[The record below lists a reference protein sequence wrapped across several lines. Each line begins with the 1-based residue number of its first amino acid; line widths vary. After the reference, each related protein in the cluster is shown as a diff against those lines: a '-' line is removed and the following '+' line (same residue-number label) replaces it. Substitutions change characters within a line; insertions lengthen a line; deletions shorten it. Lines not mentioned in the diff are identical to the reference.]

1 MNKLNDIFKNKRVK
15 YAVILLV
22 GLLLGWL
29 IFGGSATHE
38 HNGEPA
44 PTEEAAVIW
53 TCSMHPQIK
62 MDKPGKCPLCGM
74 DLIPLKSSDSGDDA
88 IDDDAIQMSKEAV
101 ALANIQTTKVGRDA
115 AIKDIQLYGTIQ
127 VDERLQQSQ
136 TSHVNGRIEKLY
148 LNFTGESVKQGQ
160 LIASIYSPDLLNA
173 QQELL
178 EAQKLT
184 NFQPLLLDAAK
195 EKLRFWKMS
204 DTQINKIL
212 ATGKVSPYVS
222 ITANTSG
229 IVTAKNVNQGDYI
242 TPGSVLY
249 TISNMTKLWAIFEAY
264 EGDLPF
270 LKEGDLLEYTLQSV
284 PGKVYKGKISFI
296 NPIIDATSR
305 TAKIRVETDNKD
317 QVLKPEMYATA
328 TIKAPIQEH
337 NTQLIIP
344 KSAVLWTG
352 KRSVVYIKQPHTNT
366 PAFKMREIVL
376 GPSLGDNYVVLSGLE
391 DGEELVTR
399 GVFTVDSSAQLEG
412 KPSMMNNT
420 TSTATPTDKEEHTM
434 FTVAGNCDM
443 CKARIE
449 KAAKSVAGVVSAKW
463 EAKDQMLHLNF
474 DPAKTD
480 QKKISKAIAQAGHD
494 TALDKATNKAY
505 DALPSCCLYSRTN
518 ANSTTQDHSKHGA
531 TSTSKDSMTKDSM
544 TKDPMTKTSMTK
556 APTQEHAMLKVKGNC
571 TMCKA
576 RIETAAKKVVGVST
590 AVWDVNSNVIHLNFD
605 PAKTDQKKIS
615 KAIAAAGHDT
625 ALDKA
630 QDKTYNGL
638 PGCCQY
644 ER

>member
-1 MNKLNDIFKNKRVK
+1 MSKLNDIIKNKAVK
-15 YAVILLV
+15 YGVILLV

-44 PTEEAAVIW
+44 PTEEAAVVW

-62 MDKPGKCPLCGM
+62 MDKPGKCPLCAM
-74 DLIPLKSSDSGDDA
+74 DLIPLKSSGGGDDA
-88 IDDDAIQMSKEAV
+88 IDDDAIQMSKEAI
-101 ALANIQTTKVGRDA
+101 ALANIQTTVVGRQE
-115 AIKDIQLYGTIQ
+115 AIKDLQLYGTIQ

-136 TSHVNGRIEKLY
+136 TSHVNGRIEKLFI
-148 LNFTGESVKQGQ
+148 NFTGESVRQGQ
-160 LIASIYSPDLLNA
+160 LIATIYSPDLLNA

-184 NFQPLLLDAAK
+184 DFQPMLLDAAK
-195 EKLRFWKMS
+195 EKLRLWKMS
-204 DTQINKIL
+204 DAQINKVL

-242 TPGSVLY
+242 NQGSVLY
-249 TISNMTKLWAIFEAY
+249 SISNMNKLWAVFEAY
-264 EGDLPF
+264 EADLPF
-270 LKEGDLLEYTLQSV
+270 IKEGNTLEYTLQSI

-305 TAKIRVETDNKD
+305 TAKIRVEADNKD
-317 QVLKPEMYATA
+317 QALKPEMYATA
-328 TIKAPIQEH
+328 TIKAAIRGTESH
-337 NTQLIIP
+337 QLTIP

-352 KRSVVYIKQPHTNT
+352 KRSVIYVKQPNTTT

-376 GPSLGDNYVVLSGLE
+376 GPSLGENYVVASGLQ
-391 DGEELVTR
+391 DGEEVVTR

-412 KPSMMNNT
+412 KPSMMNNDA
-420 TSTATPTDKEEHTM
+420 STHPAPGEEGHTM
-434 FTVAGNCDM
+434 FTVSGNCDM

-449 KAAKSVAGVVSAKW
+449 KAAKSVAGVTSATW
-463 EAKDQMLHLNF
+463 NSKDQMLHLNF
-474 DPAKTD
+474 DKTKTD
-480 QKKISKAIAQAGHD
+480 QQ
-494 TALDKATNKAY
+494 
-505 DALPSCCLYSRTN
+505 
-518 ANSTTQDHSKHGA
+518 
-531 TSTSKDSMTKDSM
+531 
-544 TKDPMTKTSMTK
+544 
-556 APTQEHAMLKVKGNC
+556 KV
-571 TMCKA
+571 
-576 RIETAAKKVVGVST
+576 
-590 AVWDVNSNVIHLNFD
+590 
-605 PAKTDQKKIS
+605 S

-630 QDKTYNGL
+630 ADKAYNALPSCCLYSRDQAKPKQQADHGDHTKHDTPSTSATKPMSKEGHQGHAMLPVKGNCGLCKERIETAAKGVAGVSTANWDVNAKVLHLNFDPTKTDQKKISKAVAAAGHDTALDKAADKTYANL
-638 PGCCQY
+638 HGCCQY

>member
-1 MNKLNDIFKNKRVK
+1 MSTFKNIIKNNTVK
-15 YAVILLV
+15 YGVILLV

-38 HNGEPA
+38 HNGDPA
-44 PTEEAAVIW
+44 PTTEAAVVW

-62 MDKPGKCPLCGM
+62 MDKPGKCPLCAM
-74 DLIPLKSSDSGDDA
+74 DLIPLKSSDSGDNA
-88 IDDDAIQMSKEAV
+88 IDDDAIQLSKEAI
-101 ALANIQTTKVGRDA
+101 ALANIQTTVVGRQD

-136 TSHVNGRIEKLY
+136 TSHVNGRIEKLFI
-148 LNFTGESVKQGQ
+148 NFTGEAVKQGQ
-160 LIASIYSPDLLNA
+160 LIATIYSPDLLNA

-184 NFQPLLLDAAK
+184 DFQPLLLDAAK
-195 EKLRFWKMS
+195 EKLRLWKMS
-204 DTQINKIL
+204 DTQINKVL
-212 ATGKVSPYVS
+212 TTGKVSPYVS

-242 TPGSVLY
+242 NPGSVLY
-249 TISNMTKLWAIFEAY
+249 NISNMSKIWAVFEAY

-270 LKEGDLLEYTLQSV
+270 LKEGDVLEYTLQSV

-296 NPIIDATSR
+296 NPIIDASSR

-328 TIKAPIQEH
+328 TIKSPIRGAESQ
-337 NTQLIIP
+337 QLTIP

-352 KRSVVYIKQPHTNT
+352 KRSIIYVKQPHTST

-376 GPSLGDNYVVLSGLE
+376 GPSLGDQYVVSSGLE
-391 DGEELVTR
+391 DGEEIVTR

-412 KPSMMNNT
+412 KPSMMNNDT
-420 TSTATPTDKEEHTM
+420 PMSTHAKNETHAM
-434 FTVAGNCDM
+434 FAVNGNCDM

-449 KAAKSVAGVVSAKW
+449 KAAKAVAGVISATW
-463 EAKDQMLHLNF
+463 SPKDQVLHLNF
-474 DPAKTD
+474 DASKTD
-480 QKKISKAIAQAGHD
+480 QNKISKAVAQAGHD
-494 TALDKATNKAY
+494 TALDQAPDSVY
-505 DALPSCCLYSRTN
+505 SDLPPCCLYDRGAMKSKP
-518 ANSTTQDHSKHGA
+518 ANQAKHDGHP
-531 TSTSKDSMTKDSM
+531 STSIPKTKETHQKDK
-544 TKDPMTKTSMTK
+544 
-556 APTQEHAMLKVKGNC
+556 QETHQGHAMLPVKGNC
-571 TMCKA
+571 TMCKE
-576 RIETAAKKVVGVST
+576 RIETAAKGVAGVST
-590 AVWDVNSNVIHLNFD
+590 ATWDVNTKMLHLNFD
-605 PAKTDQKKIS
+605 PSKTDQKKVS
-615 KAIAAAGHDT
+615 KAIAAVGHDT

-630 QDKTYNGL
+630 QDKTYNSL
-638 PGCCQY
+638 HGCCQY

>member
-1 MNKLNDIFKNKRVK
+1 MSTFKDIIKNNTVK
-15 YAVILLV
+15 YGAILLV

-29 IFGGSATHE
+29 VFGGSATHE
-38 HNGEPA
+38 HNGEAA
-44 PTEEAAVIW
+44 PTEEAAVVW

-62 MDKPGKCPLCGM
+62 MDKPGKCPLCAM
-74 DLIPLKSSDSGDDA
+74 DLIPLKSSGGGDEA
-88 IDDDAIQMSKEAV
+88 IDDDAIQMSKEAI
-101 ALANIQTTKVGRDA
+101 ALANIQTTVVGRQE

-148 LNFTGESVKQGQ
+148 INFTGESVKQGQ
-160 LIASIYSPDLLNA
+160 LIATIYSPDLLNA

-184 NFQPLLLDAAK
+184 DFQPMLLDAAK
-195 EKLRFWKMS
+195 EKLRLWKMS
-204 DTQINKIL
+204 EGQINKVL
-212 ATGKVSPYVS
+212 STGKVSPYVS

-242 TPGSVLY
+242 NQGSVLY
-249 TISNMTKLWAIFEAY
+249 SISNMTKLWAIFEAY

-270 LKEGDLLEYTLQSV
+270 LKEGDLLEYTLQSI
-284 PGKVYKGKISFI
+284 PGKVYQGKISFI

-317 QVLKPEMYATA
+317 QALKPEMYATA
-328 TIKAPIQEH
+328 SIKSPIRAKENQ
-337 NTQLIIP
+337 QLTIP

-352 KRSVVYIKQPHTNT
+352 KRSVIYVKQPHTTT

-376 GPSLGDNYVVLSGLE
+376 GPSLGDHYIVASGLE
-391 DGEELVTR
+391 DGEEIVTR

-412 KPSMMNNT
+412 KPSMMNND
-420 TSTATPTDKEEHTM
+420 TPTIAKAEHEAHAM
-434 FTVAGNCDM
+434 FVVHGNCDM

-449 KAAKSVAGVVSAKW
+449 KAAKAVPGVVGATWNSKDQLLHLNFDSSKTDQNKISKAVAQAGHDTALDQAPDQVYKDLPPCCLYDRAPMKPNTTDHTKHGDHQAAATTKGKATQQEHHKQGHKQEQQGHAMLTVKGNCAMCKERIETAAKAVAGVSTATWDVHGKV
-463 EAKDQMLHLNF
+463 LHLNF

-480 QKKISKAIAQAGHD
+480 QKK
-494 TALDKATNKAY
+494 
-505 DALPSCCLYSRTN
+505 
-518 ANSTTQDHSKHGA
+518 
-531 TSTSKDSMTKDSM
+531 
-544 TKDPMTKTSMTK
+544 
-556 APTQEHAMLKVKGNC
+556 V
-571 TMCKA
+571 
-576 RIETAAKKVVGVST
+576 
-590 AVWDVNSNVIHLNFD
+590 
-605 PAKTDQKKIS
+605 S

-630 QDKTYNGL
+630 QDKTYNSL
-638 PGCCQY
+638 HSCCQY
-644 ER
+644 DR